1 MIYDERAEAEIAVLT
16 DVIVAV
22 DAALAGAACEGRRP
36 SDQRAHVVAI
46 VLYEL
51 IASARTVAGPDTGR
65 LYASPLLDHP
75 LENAAPELSPL
86 DLLIP
91 LLVNRHTS

>member
-1 MIYDERAEAEIAVLT
+1 MIYDQRAEAEIAVLT

-22 DAALAGAACEGRRP
+22 DAALAVAACEGRRP
-36 SDQRAHVVAI
+36 SDQRAHLVAI

-51 IASARTVAGPDTGR
+51 IDSARTVAGPDTGR
-65 LYASPLLDHP
+65 LYAAPLLDHP
-75 LENAAPELSPL
+75 LENAAPDLSPL

-91 LLVNRHTS
+91 LLIDRHTS

>member
-1 MIYDERAEAEIAVLT
+1 
-16 DVIVAV
+16 
-22 DAALAGAACEGRRP
+22 
-36 SDQRAHVVAI
+36 
-46 VLYEL
+46 L

-65 LYASPLLDHP
+65 LYAAPLLDQP